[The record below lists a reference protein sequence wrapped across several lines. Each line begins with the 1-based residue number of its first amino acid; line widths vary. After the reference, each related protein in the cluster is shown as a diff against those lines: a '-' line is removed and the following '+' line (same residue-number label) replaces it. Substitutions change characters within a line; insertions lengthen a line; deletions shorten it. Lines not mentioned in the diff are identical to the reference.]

1 MKLLDPTHPFF
12 KPLWRRVL
20 TVVLP
25 ALWGG
30 VEVWNQAWGWA
41 IMFLGAAA
49 YAAYELFIIYDRSIA
64 EAEAAKQQAS
74 AASREG
80 DTE

>member
-30 VEVWNQAWGWA
+30 VEALTHAWGWA
-41 IMFLGAAA
+41 ILFVGAAG
-49 YAAYELFIIYDRSIA
+49 YAAYELLILYDRSIA
-64 EAEAAKQQAS
+64 EAEAKRAAAQAQ
-74 AASREG
+74 REG
-80 DTE
+80 DEE

>member
-12 KPLWRRVL
+12 KPLWARIL

-30 VEVWNQAWGWA
+30 VEAYNQSWGWA
-41 IMFLGAAA
+41 LMFLGAAA
-49 YAAYELFIIYDRSIA
+49 YAAYELLIIYDRSIA
-64 EAEAAKQQAS
+64 NAEAEKAKAA
-74 AASREG
+74 AARKEG
-80 DTE
+80 NEE

>member
-12 KPLWRRVL
+12 TPKWRRVL

-30 VEVWNQAWGWA
+30 VEALNQSWGWA
-41 IMFLGAAA
+41 ILFLGAAA
-49 YAAYELFIIYDRSIA
+49 YAAYELLIMYDRSIA
-64 EAEAAKQQAS
+64 EAEAKKAATQAE
-74 AASREG
+74 REG
-80 DTE
+80 DEE

>member
-30 VEVWNQAWGWA
+30 VEALNQSWGWA
-41 IMFLGAAA
+41 LLFLGAAA
-49 YAAYELFIIYDRSIA
+49 YAAYELLVMYDRSIA
-64 EAEAAKQQAS
+64 EAEAKK
-74 AASREG
+74 AAADAERGG
-80 DTE
+80 DEE

>member
-30 VEVWNQAWGWA
+30 VEALNQAWGWA
-41 IMFLGAAA
+41 ILFLGAAG
-49 YAAYELFIIYDRSIA
+49 YAAYELLIMYDRSIA
-64 EAEAAKQQAS
+64 EAEAKRAAAQAQ
-74 AASREG
+74 REG
-80 DTE
+80 DEE

>member
-12 KPLWRRVL
+12 TPKWRRVL

-30 VEVWNQAWGWA
+30 VEALNQSWGWA
-41 IMFLGAAA
+41 ILFLGAAG
-49 YAAYELFIIYDRSIA
+49 YAAYELLFMYDRSIA
-64 EAEAAKQQAS
+64 QAEARNAAARAK
-74 AASREG
+74 REG